1 MRFVRTAV
9 PVLAATLLLS
19 LARPAAAHDEPTT
32 HESKPEPDAV
42 TEEDKENKEKHE
54 EEEKEGAEA
63 RWEVIADVVL
73 GSTTTKVLTEG
84 RARPTSSR
92 PANVFDSTRV
102 FATSMLFGVE
112 RHVGERLTFGARIPI
127 VNAELDSRAGSADSR
142 SAFAAGN
149 FELEVGYVLVKRST
163 WNLVGTL
170 EIALPTAG
178 GKEAP
183 TREEVAAEPD
193 RRYAYTRYDRFAAVH
208 AGAAV
213 RGAYESALFES
224 GNLGLVPKVQ
234 ANFHLG
240 KATLSPMVKLENLI
254 DLTGDDEV
262 YINELV
268 GGVRASYRAT
278 PEVEPGVHLW
288 MRELHEHSHTDDSFS
303 TVAVVEPFL
312 RFHLGR
318 LKPTLSVI
326 LPFAGDLAD
335 AKTYGVRLGAVG
347 EL

>member
-1 MRFVRTAV
+1 MRLVRTAT
-9 PVLAATLLLS
+9 PILAAALLLS
-19 LARPAAAHDEPTT
+19 IGRDASAHDEPTT
-32 HESKPEPDAV
+32 RESSVPEPAAAKHEG
-42 TEEDKENKEKHE
+42 THEEAEKE
-54 EEEKEGAEA
+54 EEEAEP
-63 RWEVIADVVL
+63 RWEVIADVAF
-73 GSTTTKVLTEG
+73 GATTTRILSEG
-84 RARPTSSR
+84 RVRPTATG

-102 FATSMLFGVE
+102 SVTSLLLGLEHHF
-112 RHVGERLTFGARIPI
+112 GERLTFGARIPI
-127 VNAELDSRAGSADSR
+127 VQAEFASRTGASDSR
-142 SAFAAGN
+142 SAFIAGN
-149 FELEVGYVLVKRST
+149 LELEGAYVLVKRKT

-183 TREEVAAEPD
+183 TPEEVAAEPD
-193 RRYAYTRYDRFAAVH
+193 KRYEYRRYDRFAGVH

-224 GNLGLVPKVQ
+224 GNLGLVPKIQ
-234 ANFHLG
+234 ANFHFGQL
-240 KATLSPMVKLENLI
+240 TLSPMVKIENLI

-268 GGVRASYRAT
+268 VGARASYRVT
-278 PEVEPGVHLW
+278 SEVEPGVHVW

-303 TVAVVEPFL
+303 TVGVIEPFL
-312 RFHLGR
+312 RFHLGA
-318 LKPTLSVI
+318 LKPTLSAI

-335 AKTYGVRLGAVG
+335 AKTFGIRLSAVA